1 MIIEKEYVEKVAE
14 AMRDEKKELT
24 YKGLRFFMDYDEDM
38 ESMVVREATHIDPEE
53 CKTKVTYDIREVE
66 VYVITRSKNEEDM
79 LLGVFDGHEMAILEK
94 EVDSGVW
101 L

>member
-1 MIIEKEYVEKVAE
+1 MIILKKHIEAVGA
-14 AMRDEKKELT
+14 AMRDGKKELT
-24 YKGLRFFMDYDEDM
+24 YKGLRFFMDYDEDE
-38 ESMVVREATHIDPEE
+38 ESVVVREETRIDPEE

-66 VYVITRSKNEEDM
+66 VYIITRSKNEEDM